1 MYSPG
6 YGILNHSI
14 GLIILEILHTI
25 QGFFITTVYIAR
37 RIVLDTQTHNQSG
50 WYEATNYHDLCLFLC

>member
-6 YGILNHSI
+6 YGILNHRI

-25 QGFFITTVYIAR
+25 QGFFITIVYIAR
-37 RIVLDTQTHNQSG
+37 RIVLDTQTHHQRNI
-50 WYEATNYHDLCLFLC
+50 